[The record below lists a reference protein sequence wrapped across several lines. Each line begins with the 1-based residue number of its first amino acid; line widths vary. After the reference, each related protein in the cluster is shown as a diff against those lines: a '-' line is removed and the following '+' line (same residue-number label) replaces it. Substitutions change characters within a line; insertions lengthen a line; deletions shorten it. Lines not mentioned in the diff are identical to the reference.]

1 MNLTTD
7 GLPALTLGI
16 DPPDPDIMDH
26 PPRGKDSSVF
36 TSWIVALILVISL
49 HIFLILFV
57 VFNVYLHK
65 TTLAYAQTMVF
76 LTMILLEMFNA
87 FNCRSHRF
95 SIKERKPW
103 QNVWLIGAVSV
114 CVVMSIIVIHVSLLA
129 GFFHM
134 QSLAL
139 NDWFWAVLASS
150 TILLVVEAAKWFR
163 QR

>member
-1 MNLTTD
+1 M
-7 GLPALTLGI
+7 
-16 DPPDPDIMDH
+16 
-26 PPRGKDSSVF
+26 
-36 TSWIVALILVISL
+36 
-49 HIFLILFV
+49 
-57 VFNVYLHK
+57 YLHK

-129 GFFHM
+129 GFFHT

-150 TILLVVEAAKWFR
+150 AILLVVEAAKWFR
-163 QR
+163 QRYA